1 MKITLTITALLA
13 ISVFG
18 SAYALES
25 DNSYF
30 LDDSEFIS
38 ILIDVDSN
46 GNVSFDEV
54 FITPEGD
61 VGAFIMDSSTVK
73 SVRISSD
80 DSYGRIFGQT
90 TDGDYVL
97 VIFEINGEDVK
108 LKAKIWT
115 ENGPTR
121 VISNGEVI
129 SLF

>member
-1 MKITLTITALLA
+1 MKITLTITALLT
-13 ISVFG
+13 ISIFG

-54 FITPEGD
+54 FVTPEGD
-61 VGAFIMDSSTVK
+61 VGVFVMDSSTVK

-80 DSYGRIFGQT
+80 HSYGQIFGQT
-90 TDGDYVL
+90 TDGDYAL
-97 VIFEINGEDVK
+97 VIFEINEEDVT

-121 VISNGEVI
+121 VISNGEI
-129 SLF
+129 LSLF